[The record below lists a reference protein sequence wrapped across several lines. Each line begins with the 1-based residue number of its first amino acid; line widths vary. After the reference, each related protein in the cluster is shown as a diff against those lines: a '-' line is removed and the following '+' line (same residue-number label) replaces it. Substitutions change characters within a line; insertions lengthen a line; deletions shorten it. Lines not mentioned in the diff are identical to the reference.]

1 MTITRTVRVTRQKT
15 AHPTLSPGNHVWIRI
30 AGYLKRC
37 APHPP
42 KVAGSF
48 PTNTPGWQGPSN
60 ATARDLA
67 TLVGGAGLEPPTVG
81 RRDPHLPI
89 ADGALRG
96 SQSRASLLRGTI
108 PPDRSR
114 GGLARWPTIRAAL
127 AAPFTTRAAVR
138 PPPPPPPS
146 ARPFPPKNQRSAC
159 PSTNNPMEPSPP
171 L

>member
-1 MTITRTVRVTRQKT
+1 MTITRTVRVTRRKT

-30 AGYLKRC
+30 GGYLKRC

-127 AAPFTTRAAVR
+127 AAPFTTRGGTG
-138 PPPPPPPS
+138 PPPAPPQ
-146 ARPFPPKNQRSAC
+146 RPGFSPPKNHSGEC
-159 PSTNNPMEPSPP
+159 PSKT
-171 L
+171 

>member
-30 AGYLKRC
+30 GGYLKRC

-67 TLVGGAGLEPPTVG
+67 TLVGGAGLEPATSSMSRGYQHHQRVSTSGNEGHISSPQM
-81 RRDPHLPI
+81 RRSVNFVH
-89 ADGALRG
+89 ALTLVVIPCF
-96 SQSRASLLRGTI
+96 SLLF
-108 PPDRSR
+108 
-114 GGLARWPTIRAAL
+114 RA
-127 AAPFTTRAAVR
+127 
-138 PPPPPPPS
+138 
-146 ARPFPPKNQRSAC
+146 
-159 PSTNNPMEPSPP
+159 
-171 L
+171 